1 MFERRDNGD
10 WLVNIQY
17 NALSSLGLNE
27 SINSIS
33 VEYFSLQA
41 LEEKSFFVTAV
52 CTTNSDNG
60 KNIFSTGRPPECL
73 KEKPGGQ
80 ARRRQFLHD
89 LLATSAN
96 SGWWWDGES
105 TEELQSFS
113 HRLVSSLGEK
123 FSVRT

>member
-41 LEEKSFFVTAV
+41 LEEKSFFATDVQLILTM
-52 CTTNSDNG
+52 
-60 KNIFSTGRPPECL
+60 
-73 KEKPGGQ
+73 
-80 ARRRQFLHD
+80 ARTYFLLVDHR
-89 LLATSAN
+89 SA
-96 SGWWWDGES
+96 
-105 TEELQSFS
+105 
-113 HRLVSSLGEK
+113 
-123 FSVRT
+123 